1 MMKKM
6 MLLLMLCAMLTV
18 LTGCASMQQALSK
31 IGEDIEANQLKTPET
46 ADTSVDWSFVIE
58 VREMATKTF
67 LEGVPDATITNTRVA
82 SKDNKGERA
91 IVIVEFERDGK
102 SGSYG
107 FDYEKDENGVY
118 TLKRMG
124 EGVRTDDLM

>member
-1 MMKKM
+1 MRKGI
-6 MLLLMLCAMLTV
+6 LALMLVIALFMM
-18 LTGCASMQQALSK
+18 TGCTSMEQALSK
-31 IGEDIEANQLKTPET
+31 IGDDIEARQLDTPKT
-46 ADTSVDWSFVIE
+46 ADTSVDWGFVIE
-58 VREMATKTF
+58 VRELATKTF
-67 LEGVPDATITNTRVA
+67 AEGVPDATITNTRVA

-107 FDYEKDENGVY
+107 FDYEKNESGVY
-118 TLKRMG
+118 ELKRMG